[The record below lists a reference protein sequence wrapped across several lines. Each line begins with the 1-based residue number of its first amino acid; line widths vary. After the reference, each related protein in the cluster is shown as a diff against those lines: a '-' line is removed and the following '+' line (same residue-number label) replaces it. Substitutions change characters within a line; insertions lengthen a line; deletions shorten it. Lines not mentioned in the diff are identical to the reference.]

1 MKVQLLSGVTTC
13 GTNGAGL
20 GTGSCFQEKGSQ
32 SLWGKWRPEFK
43 VRACCQ
49 CQGGTQGSARRTDPA
64 KDWNES
70 QACLALDQGWFE
82 GSQS

>member
-1 MKVQLLSGVTTC
+1 MQLLPGVTTC

-20 GTGSCFQEKGSQ
+20 GTGSCFQGKGGQ

-43 VRACCQ
+43 GRACCL
-49 CQGGTQGSARRTDPA
+49 GETQDSGRRTDPA
-64 KDWNES
+64 KDGNKS
-70 QACLALDQGWFE
+70 QARLPLDQGWFE